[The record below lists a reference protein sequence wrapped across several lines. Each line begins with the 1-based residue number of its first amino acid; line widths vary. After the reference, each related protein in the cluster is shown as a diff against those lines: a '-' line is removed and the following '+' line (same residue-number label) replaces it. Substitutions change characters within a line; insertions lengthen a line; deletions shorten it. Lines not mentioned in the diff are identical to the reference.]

1 MIMIINS
8 FYILLIVLVFLI
20 GIYNFLFLI
29 FSQKTE
35 KELIIILPEMAK
47 KTLMVNVGISIFAFF
62 IILYVLL
69 QRII

>member
-1 MIMIINS
+1 MIINS